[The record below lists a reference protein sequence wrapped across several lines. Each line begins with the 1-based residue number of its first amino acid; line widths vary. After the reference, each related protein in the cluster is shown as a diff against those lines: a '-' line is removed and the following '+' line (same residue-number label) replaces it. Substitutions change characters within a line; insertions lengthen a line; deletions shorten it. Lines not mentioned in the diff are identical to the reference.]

1 LEGRM
6 KTNLLLLSVLS
17 ILIGI
22 VLIAFPE
29 TTMITVGYVFA
40 GCLIIL
46 GLVYVIA
53 YFRKDIMEAYYQ
65 HDLVIGLVLILIAVC
80 SILKVTM
87 LIELIPIIMGI
98 VVFTN
103 GIIKLQHAID
113 LKRAKFG
120 GWVYVLVF
128 AILCISIGVILLAEP
143 FETVKTF
150 MRLIGVGFVF
160 GGVTDIITL
169 YFLTKC
175 IKNIKIKRAE
185 EDNSDELTENS
196 CINDNT
202 EDTQK
207 ELNKKESEQSDKK

>member
-1 LEGRM
+1 MIVEKRM
-6 KTNLLLLSVLS
+6 KTKLLLLSVLG

-46 GLVYVIA
+46 GIVYIIA
-53 YFRKDIMEAYYQ
+53 YFKKDIMEAYYQ

-80 SILKVTM
+80 SILKVVM
-87 LIELIPIIMGI
+87 LIELIPVIMGI
-98 VVFTN
+98 LVFTN

-113 LKRAKFG
+113 LKRANFR

-128 AILCISIGVILLAEP
+128 ASLCMVIGIILLAEP
-143 FETVKTF
+143 FETIKLF

-160 GGVTDIITL
+160 GGITDIITL

-175 IKNIKIKRAE
+175 IKDIREKRAVADEHDERTKKNDENDKE
-185 EDNSDELTENS
+185 EPQK
-196 CINDNT
+196 
-202 EDTQK
+202 DTK
-207 ELNKKESEQSDKK
+207 EKESE